1 MQYDEELKS
10 TVRGLGELLGK
21 TIQKDLGQDWL
32 DKIERVRKLG
42 RKGHKGDVSAN
53 SELAAIF
60 SSMSD
65 DDLMVIARSFAQFLN
80 LANIAEQEF
89 NASQQI
95 DDSVDTL
102 FEHLKNLKNLLR
114 RSIKLLTNSILI
126 SY

>member
-1 MQYDEELKS
+1 MQYDAELKS
-10 TVRGLGELLGK
+10 TVRGLGELLGQ

-32 DKIERVRKLG
+32 DKIEHVRKLG
-42 RKGHKGDVSAN
+42 RKGHKGDVNAN
-53 SELAAIF
+53 THLAAIF
-60 SSMSD
+60 ASMSD

-102 FEHLKNLKNLLR
+102 FEHLKNMQTYFYWKY
-114 RSIKLLTNSILI
+114 TFF
-126 SY
+126 